1 MKDKVLA
8 VLKNTDGY
16 VSGQELCEELGVSR
30 TAVWKAVNAL
40 KEAGYEIESCL
51 LYTSRCV

>member
-16 VSGQELCEELGVSR
+16 VSGQELCEELGVKLR
-30 TAVWKAVNAL
+30 DRLNREHP
-40 KEAGYEIESCL
+40 KEHL
-51 LYTSRCV
+51 R